1 MMRIYSL
8 FFAIVLTLNITNIYA
23 TQYKYIRGNAIYE
36 IKETSQNYEVIC
48 KRYNNNS
55 ALPQNRNIADRQ
67 FRMTAIDLIGAY
79 IVYLESYSDKFDVNL
94 FQIIV
99 DGIDLHYNATIDGI
113 SSKVIRGSD
122 GASAVIYNC
131 PKNNYKLTNA
141 EYNKDID
148 VSKLILKNYLQNKNE
163 NTSAMLYRYGNHS
176 NAGDYIQMEIDF
188 LSGKASLPIGVHRLQ
203 NNLDRF
209 ELSIF
214 SDEELPRSTIDTVIR
229 NKPTSKP
236 YTIFWLEELIT
247 SVPLT
252 LKNYYYKQ
260 WQKELDRDGSL
271 WENVLC
277 FCTQYINK
285 ENLDEDIGLCDVIS
299 QYVGAISP
307 YGIRSPINNSNYL
320 KAANAYANLDF
331 ELAINILTESINTE
345 GISAQ
350 ALNLLGASY
359 RLIDKP
365 HIALAYLLLCFKLNP
380 KTEYLT
386 GNLALCLN
394 ILKYPQINDL
404 CQLLY
409 TYTIDDWSK
418 TELLKICKYDSQANN
433 PQNH

>member
-8 FFAIVLTLNITNIYA
+8 FFAIILTLNITNIYA
-23 TQYKYIRGNAIYE
+23 QYKYIRGNTIYE
-36 IKETSQNYEVIC
+36 IKETLQNYEVIC
-48 KRYNNNS
+48 KRYNNS
-55 ALPQNRNIADRQ
+55 VLPQNKNIADRQ

-79 IVYLESYSDKFDVNL
+79 IVYSEYYSDKFDANL

-99 DGIDLHYNATIDGI
+99 DGIDLHYKATIDGI
-113 SSKVIRGSD
+113 SSKVISGSN
-122 GASAVIYNC
+122 GESAIIYNC
-131 PKNNYKLTNA
+131 PKNNYKLTYA

-148 VSKLILKNYLQNKNE
+148 VSKLILQNYIQNKNE
-163 NTSAMLYRYGNHS
+163 NTSAMLYRYGNHT
-176 NAGDYIQMEIDF
+176 NVGDYIQMEVDF
-188 LSGKASLPIGVHRLQ
+188 LSGNASLPIGVHRLQ
-203 NNLDRF
+203 NNPDRF

-214 SDEELPRSTIDTVIR
+214 SDEELPMSTIDTVAR
-229 NKPTSKP
+229 NKPASKP
-236 YTIFWLEELIT
+236 YTLFWLEELIT
-247 SVPLT
+247 SVPLDK
-252 LKNYYYKQ
+252 KNYYYKQ

-277 FCTQYINK
+277 FCTQFNK
-285 ENLDEDIGLCDVIS
+285 ENLEEDIGLCDVIS

-331 ELAINILTESINTE
+331 ELAINILTESMNTE
-345 GISAQ
+345 GISTQ

-359 RLIDKP
+359 RLNDKP
-365 HIALAYLLLCFKLNP
+365 HMALAYLLLCFKLNP

-386 GNLALCLN
+386 GNIALCLN
-394 ILKYPQINDL
+394 VLKYPKINDL

-418 TELLKICKYDSQANN
+418 TELLKICKYDPQTNN
-433 PQNH
+433 P